1 MHSWVYRHAE
11 IINENSP
18 KDRVVFVV
26 FVFNECS
33 IVVVVVVV
41 TVIVAPLE
49 QTLNEQYILHP
60 NTHTHTHVSYL
71 HISIIHICIG
81 TQTFSTTHKR
91 RHGNISQL
99 LIEGSSNYII
109 DI

>member
-1 MHSWVYRHAE
+1 MHSWVYRHHAE

-41 TVIVAPLE
+41 VTVIVAPLE
-49 QTLNEQYILHP
+49 QTLNEQYILHT
-60 NTHTHTHVSYL
+60 NTHTFRTY
-71 HISIIHICIG
+71 
-81 TQTFSTTHKR
+81 TFQLYIYVYVLKR
-91 RHGNISQL
+91 SQPPTNADTV
-99 LIEGSSNYII
+99 IFHNY
-109 DI
+109 